1 MDLKNLFKQ
10 LTGSSDNEHRN
21 ANANANANAN
31 QGIGDSLSK
40 LASNIPGGLA
50 GGAAA
55 GGIMALLMGNKSARK
70 VAGKVAGYGGA
81 AMLGGLAYKAY
92 RNWKQNDAGATST
105 SNADTVTVDAA
116 PHQNVIP
123 PPDSQQPVAELTLI
137 KAMIGAAKSD
147 GHIDAEEQQRIFEAV
162 DQMGLSADMKGKVFD
177 YLRQPISV
185 QELAAE
191 AYTMEQKSEIYL
203 ASCMV
208 IRIDHPSERGHLD
221 QLAATFKLPEG
232 LSNQLELQAQQA
244 IG

>member
-1 MDLKNLFKQ
+1 MSLKNLFNQ
-10 LTGSSDNEHRN
+10 LTGSSGN
-21 ANANANANAN
+21 ARHTSNAD
-31 QGIGDSLSK
+31 QDIGDSLGK
-40 LASNIPGGLA
+40 LASHIPGGLA

-70 VAGKVAGYGGA
+70 IAGKVAGYGGA

-92 RNWKQNDAGATST
+92 QNWQNNDPGVSSSSNLAAVGAA
-105 SNADTVTVDAA
+105 SNQSA
-116 PHQNVIP
+116 IP
-123 PPDSQQPVAELTLI
+123 PPESQQPVSELTLI

-162 DQMGLSADMKGKVFD
+162 DQMGLSVDMKGKVFD
-177 YLRQPISV
+177 YLRQPVSV

-191 AYTMEQKSEIYL
+191 AHTMEHKSELYL

-208 IRIDHPSERGHLD
+208 ISLDHPAERDHLD
-221 QLAATFKLPEG
+221 RLAAALKLPGG

-244 IG
+244 VR